1 MKPKLKSLDQPASLS
16 KLAYDAIL
24 KSILSKEMIPGDIYN
39 EMSLAQD
46 LGISRTPVREA
57 LLELSVQGLVKF
69 LPRKGVVVY
78 GINAKD
84 VDEIFEIRRAIDATA
99 VEKLASADPPTDTRL
114 LRKALKKQT
123 EAVEQKGY
131 WKYLR
136 ADRDFHVNLA
146 QLTGNGRLVAIA
158 ENIRNL
164 VHLMGTQ
171 ALERQ
176 GRMIAVLDEHAR
188 IIEAIEQRQPQ
199 QAREAV
205 IDHLIKSEQAVLN
218 ALPVGKSAGV
228 SGEDH
233 KAG

>member
-24 KSILSKEMIPGDIYN
+24 KSILSNEMIPGDIYN
-39 EMSLAQD
+39 EMALAQD

-78 GINAKD
+78 RINAKD

-99 VEKLASADPPTDTRL
+99 VEKLASADPPPDTRL
-114 LRKALKKQT
+114 LRKALKKQNA
-123 EAVEQKGY
+123 AVEKKSY

-136 ADRDFHVNLA
+136 ADRDFHVTLA
-146 QLTGNGRLVAIA
+146 QLTGNSRLVAIA

-164 VHLMGTQ
+164 VHLMGIQ

-176 GRMIAVLDEHAR
+176 GRMLAVLDEHTR

-205 IDHLIKSEQAVLN
+205 IDHLIKSEQAVLD
-218 ALPVGKSAGV
+218 ALHVGKSTGV
-228 SGEDH
+228 LGEDH